1 MRALLYLELNRSKTV
16 ADDWVEKYRANRKA
30 ENQVSEAEL
39 IKAKY
44 AIAGAPRLFKSI
56 ADRVKRD
63 VEAYGDRALSYSF
76 VPSSKFIVRRAIYPT
91 VELDVVINTVSLEYS
106 YSSKTDQASE
116 EISSDGIILIKA
128 DLAGNVQAFQN
139 GLPFK
144 DEIEVSESL
153 LKLVFDNLP

>member
-91 VELDVVINTVSLEYS
+91 VELDVVINTVS
-106 YSSKTDQASE
+106 
-116 EISSDGIILIKA
+116 
-128 DLAGNVQAFQN
+128 
-139 GLPFK
+139 
-144 DEIEVSESL
+144 
-153 LKLVFDNLP
+153 